1 MSLEQLLLPLH
12 ALPQDHS
19 QPRQQRLY
27 QLLKEGILAGVLAPG
42 QRLPASRALAAE
54 HGLARNSV
62 LYAYQQG
69 VAEGFLVADRQ
80 GTRVAALPL
89 AAPAAPQTAA
99 GDGRNLFSRRAA
111 GLQARRGEA
120 VLPFAPGVP
129 DLNAF
134 PWSRWARYLQG
145 AWGEV
150 SARQLAYAAPGGE
163 PLLRRAVADYL
174 RARRGVACTP
184 EQVFIVP
191 GGQVALDACAR
202 LLADA
207 GDTAWL
213 ENPGYPLA
221 RATMLAA
228 DLDVVPVAV
237 DAAGMA
243 PSDDLWRRQPPRLL
257 YLTPSHQYPL
267 GAVLSL
273 ERRLDFLHRVA
284 DSGGWIIEDDY
295 DSEFNHA
302 RPRQGPL
309 PAIQGLQAGAPVIYV
324 GTFSKLLYPG
334 LRLAYMVVPFW
345 AAGQVGQAIES
356 LYRSGQAVEQRA
368 LARFL
373 DGGHLTAH
381 QRRMA
386 PVYRAREA
394 ALRQAL
400 HQRFGVGVAILG
412 GAAGLH
418 LTLMLPEGPA
428 DTAIVRRAA
437 ELGVAARALSE
448 YCHPAGPIAAN
459 GLVLGYGMADAP
471 RIPELVGRLA
481 AAVEAAAGDGHG

>member
-1 MSLEQLLLPLH
+1 MSLDQLLQPLH
-12 ALPQDHS
+12 AS
-19 QPRQQRLY
+19 QSGKREPRQQRLY
-27 QLLKEGILAGVLAPG
+27 QLLKDGILAGALAPG
-42 QRLPASRALAAE
+42 QRLPASRVLAAD

-62 LYAYQQG
+62 LHAYQQG

-80 GTRVAALPL
+80 GTRVALLPVQ
-89 AAPAAPQTAA
+89 AAVMPADAVARPV
-99 GDGRNLFSRRAA
+99 LSRRAA
-111 GLQARRGEA
+111 SLQRRSGEP

-129 DLNAF
+129 DLAAF
-134 PWSRWARYLQG
+134 PWARWARCLHQ

-150 SARQLAYAAPGGE
+150 SARQLAYAPPGGE
-163 PLLRRAVADYL
+163 PSLRRAVADHL
-174 RARRGVACTP
+174 RARRGVACGP
-184 EQVFIVP
+184 EQVFIVA
-191 GGQVALDACAR
+191 GGQMALDACAR
-202 LLADA
+202 LLADP
-207 GDTAWL
+207 GDRAWL
-213 ENPGYPLA
+213 ENPGYPVA
-221 RATMLAA
+221 RSTMLAA
-228 DLDVVPVAV
+228 GLDVVPVAV
-237 DAAGMA
+237 DRAGMA
-243 PSDDLWRRQPPRLL
+243 PGEALWRDAPPRLV

-273 ERRLDFLHRVA
+273 ERRLDFLRRVTA
-284 DSGGWIIEDDY
+284 GGGWIIEDDY
-295 DSEFNHA
+295 DSEFNHV
-302 RPRQGPL
+302 RPGQRPL

-334 LRLAYMVVPFW
+334 LRLAYMVVPPW
-345 AAGQVGQAIES
+345 AAGELGRAIES

-368 LARFL
+368 LASFL
-373 DGGHLTAH
+373 EGGRLTAH
-381 QRRMA
+381 LRRMA
-386 PVYRAREA
+386 PIYRARQA

-400 HQRFGVGVAILG
+400 HQRFGAGAAILG

-418 LTLMLPEGPA
+418 LTLVLPEGSA

-481 AAVEAAAGDGHG
+481 TAVEAAARDGHG